1 MNVVCRR
8 EENADDVVVI
18 YAVALDHLLK
28 QGDRAGSNVVG
39 GIGING
45 GGATKR
51 SDNRSHGVIL
61 ER

>member
-1 MNVVCRR
+1 MDVVGRS
-8 EENADDVVVI
+8 EKDTDDVVVI
-18 YAVALDHLLK
+18 DTVALDHLLK

-45 GGATKR
+45 GGAAKR